1 MQATTKLLE
10 RGELAARL
18 VAADENQRSLLLQD
32 SRAAL
37 DIELAYILKDICL
50 DGWSS
55 DPMRSLAAATTLRR
69 ISEISTDPEI
79 NALCHWTQGIEALIN
94 GDMVGAVA
102 TLDRAREGFLALNK
116 PHVAAATEVSKVVAL
131 AMLGLYDEATA
142 CALRSREVFLQHG
155 DLLAAGKI
163 EHNIGNLYFRRD
175 QYVEAEKFHTSAR
188 ERFIAVN
195 HEKQLATI
203 NNCLANTHVILH
215 KFASASSLYEQAAQ
229 LAEHAEVPVTQAE
242 IEGNI
247 GNFALL
253 RGRYDQALDYLERSR
268 RRYEL
273 LGMPH
278 QSALAEREIADAYL
292 ELNLV
297 PEAAQIYGR
306 VTNTFET
313 LGLRADEARALA
325 SRGRAELLLNDDD
338 EAFSLLKR
346 ARELYQAEGN
356 KVGEALVALTQA
368 QVHHAHGDNEIAY
381 RLAVQAEADLTRL
394 GGWHQILLAR
404 WLRADIART
413 LNYTDEARRLFESA
427 VQDSIVK
434 GQPQITERCHTGLG
448 LVELAKGETL
458 EAERH
463 FRNAIAVTEELRAP
477 LPSEEFRTA
486 FFANKLAPYNELVRI
501 CLNAGDTR
509 LVEALTIVESARSRT
524 LVESLGGSQENLI
537 EPQDDFEANLLTQ
550 IGELREE
557 LNYLY
562 KQINLAANGDGSR
575 RLPQLQNDLRERENK
590 VLEVTRQ
597 LHHRRES
604 TAATSQSFDVQ
615 RLQQQLGE
623 NDALVEYTS
632 LGDELLAFVVLRD
645 GIHVVRNLASITEI
659 GERLNA
665 VRFQIDTLRFGAR
678 SIRRHLASL
687 TQKINIHLRQL
698 YDLLIRPLEQTLEQ
712 RKLIVVPHGSLHYL
726 PFHALHDGDQYLIE
740 RCELSV
746 APSAA
751 IFQQCLQRGTHKFE
765 RVLLVGVADEQ
776 APRIVDEIQT
786 LKEVFPNATTLVQDA
801 ATGEALRR
809 NSAGVDVLHLACH
822 GQFRSD
828 NPLFSALRLADRW
841 FTVRDAY
848 SLKLDNAVV
857 TLSACETGANVVA
870 PGDELIGLARGFFSA
885 GARSVLLS
893 LWMVDDETTEQ
904 MMVDFY
910 DETMRGQS
918 LSASLRT
925 AQLKMLKERPHP
937 FFWSP
942 FVLVGHW

>member
-1 MQATTKLLE
+1 MQAVNRQIE

-18 VAADENQRSLLLQD
+18 VDADEHQRSALLHAHRT
-32 SRAAL
+32 SL
-37 DIELAYILKDICL
+37 DAQLAYILKDICL

-55 DPMRSLAAATTLRR
+55 DPMRSLTASATLRQ
-69 ISEISTDPEI
+69 ISKTLHNPEI
-79 NALCHWTQGIEALIN
+79 TALSHWTHGIEALIT
-94 GDMVGAVA
+94 GDMVGAIA

-116 PHVAAATEVSKVVAL
+116 PHVAAATEVSKVIAL
-131 AMLGLYDEATA
+131 AMLGLYDEAIA
-142 CALRSREVFLQHG
+142 CALRAREVFLQHN

-175 QYVEAEKFHTSAR
+175 QYVEAERFHTSAR
-188 ERFIAVN
+188 ERFIALN

-203 NNCLANTHVILH
+203 NNCLANTHVVLH

-229 LAEHAEVPVTQAE
+229 QAEHADAPVTQAE

-268 RRYEL
+268 RRYEF

-297 PEAAQIYGR
+297 PEAAEIYAR
-306 VTNTFET
+306 VTSTFAT

-325 SRGRAELLLNDDD
+325 SRGRAELLLGNDD
-338 EAFSLLKR
+338 EALSSLKR

-368 QVHHAHGDNEIAY
+368 QLHHAHGNTEISY
-381 RLAVQAEADLTRL
+381 RLAMQAEADLTAL
-394 GGWHQILLAR
+394 GGWFQRLLAR

-413 LNYTDEARRLFESA
+413 LEYTDEARRLFESA
-427 VQDSIVK
+427 AQDSIAK

-448 LVELAKGETL
+448 LVALAKGETAA
-458 EAERH
+458 AERH
-463 FRNAIAVTEELRAP
+463 FRNAVAVTEELRAP

-486 FFANKLAPYNELVRI
+486 FFGNKLAPYNELVRI
-501 CLNAGDTR
+501 CLAAGEER
-509 LVEALTIVESARSRT
+509 AVEALTIVESARSRT
-524 LVESLGGSQENLI
+524 LADSLGSSHENLI
-537 EPQDDFEANLLTQ
+537 EPQDAFEASLLTQ

-562 KQINLAANGDGSR
+562 KQVNQPANR
-575 RLPQLQNDLRERENK
+575 RLPELQRELHERESK

-604 TAATSQSFDVQ
+604 AASPSQSFDVQ
-615 RLQQQLGE
+615 QLQQQLSE
-623 NDALVEYTS
+623 NDALIEYTA

-645 GIHVVRNLASITEI
+645 RIHVARNLASLEKL
-659 GERLNA
+659 GERLTA
-665 VRFQIDTLRFGAR
+665 LRFQIDSLRFGAR
-678 SIRRHLASL
+678 SVRRHLASL
-687 TQKINIHLRQL
+687 IQKINVHLQQL
-698 YDLLIRPLEQTLEQ
+698 HAQLIRPLEHILEQ
-712 RKLIVVPHGSLHYL
+712 RKLIIIPHGGLHYL
-726 PFHALHDGDQYLIE
+726 PFQALHNGDEYLIE
-740 RCELSV
+740 RCEVSL

-751 IFQQCLQRGTHKFE
+751 IFQQCLRRGAHPLN
-765 RVLLVGVADEQ
+765 RALLVGVADEQ
-776 APRIVDEIQT
+776 APRIVDEIHT
-786 LKEVFPNATTLVQDA
+786 LGGVFPGAISLIQDA
-801 ATGEALRR
+801 ATTEALRQ
-809 NSAGVDVLHLACH
+809 NSAGVDVVHLACH

-828 NPLFSALRLADRW
+828 NPLFSALRLADGW

-848 SLKLDNAVV
+848 GLKLDNALV

-893 LWMVDDETTEQ
+893 LWMVDDETTDQ

-910 DETMRGQS
+910 QETMRGRS

-925 AQLKMLKERPHP
+925 AQLKMLEESPHP

>member
-1 MQATTKLLE
+1 MQAVNQQTE
-10 RGELAARL
+10 RAELAARL
-18 VAADENQRSLLLQD
+18 VDADEHQRSALLQVYPASID
-32 SRAAL
+32 TQ
-37 DIELAYILKDICL
+37 LAYCLKDICL

-55 DPMRSLAAATTLRR
+55 DPMRSLTAAAILR
-69 ISEISTDPEI
+69 EISYTSKNSEI
-79 NALCHWTQGIEALIN
+79 NAICHWTQGIEALITA
-94 GDMVGAVA
+94 DMVGAIA
-102 TLDRAREGFLALNK
+102 TLDRAREGFLALKK
-116 PHVAAATEVSKVVAL
+116 PHAAAATEVSKVIAL
-131 AMLGLYDEATA
+131 AMLGLYDEAIA
-142 CALRSREVFLQHG
+142 CALRAREVFLQHD

-188 ERFIAVN
+188 ERFIALN

-203 NNCLANTHVILH
+203 NNCLANTHVVLH

-229 LAEHAEVPVTQAE
+229 QAEHADAPVTQAE

-268 RRYEL
+268 RRYEF

-297 PEAAQIYGR
+297 PEAAEIYAR
-306 VTNTFET
+306 VTSTFAT

-325 SRGRAELLLNDDD
+325 SRGRAELLLGNDH
-338 EAFSLLKR
+338 EALSSLKR

-356 KVGEALVALTQA
+356 KVGESLVALTQA
-368 QVHHAHGDNEIAY
+368 QLHNAHGNTEISY
-381 RLAVQAEADLTRL
+381 RLAVQAEADLTSF

-404 WLRADIART
+404 WLRADLART
-413 LNYTDEARRLFESA
+413 LDYTDEARRLFESA
-427 VQDSIVK
+427 AQDSIVK

-448 LVELAKGETL
+448 LVALAKGETAV
-458 EAERH
+458 AERH
-463 FRNAIAVTEELRAP
+463 FRNAVAVTEELRAP
-477 LPSEEFRTA
+477 LPGEEFRTA
-486 FFANKLAPYNELVRI
+486 FFGNKLAPYNELVRI
-501 CLNAGDTR
+501 CLADGR
-509 LVEALTIVESARSRT
+509 LVEALTMVESARSRT
-524 LVESLGGSQENLI
+524 LVDSLGGSQENLI
-537 EPQDDFEANLLTQ
+537 EPQNEFEANLLTQ

-562 KQINLAANGDGSR
+562 KQVNQPGNR
-575 RLPQLQNDLRERENK
+575 RLPELQRELHERENK

-597 LHHRRES
+597 LHHRRGS
-604 TAATSQSFDVQ
+604 AASPSQPFDAEQ
-615 RLQQQLGE
+615 LQQQLSE
-623 NDALVEYTS
+623 NDALIEYTA

-645 GIHVVRNLASITEI
+645 GIHVARNLASIEKL
-659 GERLNA
+659 GERLA
-665 VRFQIDTLRFGAR
+665 ALRFQIDSLRFGAR
-678 SIRRHLASL
+678 SVRRHLASL
-687 TQKINIHLRQL
+687 TQKINIHLQQL
-698 YDLLIRPLEQTLEQ
+698 HAQLISPLEEILDQ
-712 RKLIVVPHGSLHYL
+712 RKLIIVPHGGLHYL
-726 PFHALHDGDQYLIE
+726 PFHALHNGDEYLIE
-740 RCELSV
+740 RCEISV

-751 IFQQCLQRGTHKFE
+751 IFQQCLQRGAHTLN
-765 RVLLVGVADEQ
+765 RALLVGVADEQ

-786 LKEVFPNATTLVQDA
+786 LKEVFPGATTLIQDA
-801 ATGEALRR
+801 ATTEALRR

-828 NPLFSALRLADRW
+828 NPLFSALRLADGW

-848 SLKLDNAVV
+848 GLKLDNALV

-893 LWMVDDETTEQ
+893 LWMVDDETTDQ

-910 DETMRGQS
+910 QETRRGRS
-918 LSASLRT
+918 LSASLRA
-925 AQLKMLKERPHP
+925 AQLRMLEERPHP

>member
-1 MQATTKLLE
+1 MQAVDRQIE

-18 VAADENQRSLLLQD
+18 VEADEHQRRALLQHCH
-32 SRAAL
+32 L
-37 DIELAYILKDICL
+37 DIDLAYVLKDICL

-55 DPMRSLAAATTLRR
+55 DPTRSLAASATLKLV
-69 ISEISTDPEI
+69 SHLNADPEI
-79 NALCHWTQGIEALIN
+79 NALSHWTQGIEALIN

-102 TLDRAREGFLALNK
+102 TLDRAREGFLALAK
-116 PHVAAATEVSKVVAL
+116 PHVAAATEVSKVIAL
-131 AMLGLYDEATA
+131 AMLGLYDEAIA
-142 CALRSREVFLQHG
+142 CALRAREVFLEHN

-175 QYVEAEKFHTSAR
+175 QYIEAEKFHTSAR
-188 ERFIAVN
+188 ERFIALN

-203 NNCLANTHVILH
+203 NNCLANTHVVLH
-215 KFASASSLYEQAAQ
+215 KFASAASLYEQAAQ
-229 LAEHAEVPVTQAE
+229 QADHAGVPVTQAE

-297 PEAAQIYGR
+297 PEATEIYAR
-306 VTNTFET
+306 VTKTFAT

-325 SRGRAELLLNDDD
+325 SRGRAELLLANDA
-338 EAFSLLKR
+338 EALSSLKR
-346 ARELYQAEGN
+346 ACELYQAEGN
-356 KVGEALVALTQA
+356 KVGETLVALTQA
-368 QVHHAHGDNEIAY
+368 QLHHTHGNNELAY
-381 RLAVQAEADLTRL
+381 RLAVQAEADLTAL

-404 WLRADIART
+404 WLRADIARA
-413 LNYTDEARRLFESA
+413 LDYTDEARRLFESA
-427 VQDSIVK
+427 VQDSILK

-448 LVELAKGETL
+448 LVALSKGETAA
-458 EAERH
+458 AEQH
-463 FRNAIAVTEELRAP
+463 FRNAVAVTEELRGP
-477 LPSEEFRTA
+477 LPSEEFKTA

-501 CLNAGDTR
+501 CLDAGDAR
-509 LVEALTIVESARSRT
+509 LVEALTMVESARSRT
-524 LVESLGGSQENLI
+524 LVDSLGGGHEDLV
-537 EPQDDFEANLLTQ
+537 EPRDAFEANLLTQ
-550 IGELREE
+550 ISELREE

-562 KQINLAANGDGSR
+562 KQTTQPVNSH
-575 RLPQLQNDLRERENK
+575 RLPQLQRELHEREKK

-604 TAATSQSFDVQ
+604 VASTLHSFDVRQ
-615 RLQQQLGE
+615 LQLRLSE
-623 NDALVEYTS
+623 NEALVEYTS
-632 LGDELLAFVVLRD
+632 LGDELLAFVVTRD
-645 GIHVVRNLASITEI
+645 RVNVTRNLASIAEI
-659 GERLNA
+659 NTRLSA
-665 VRFQIDTLRFGAR
+665 LRFQIDSLRFGAR
-678 SIRRHLASL
+678 SIRRHLSAL
-687 TQKINIHLRQL
+687 TEKINVHLRSL
-698 YDLLIRPLEQTLEQ
+698 YDQLIRPLDSILD
-712 RKLIVVPHGSLHYL
+712 RARLIIVPHGGLHYL
-726 PFHALHDGDQYLIE
+726 PFHALHDGEQYLIE
-740 RCELSV
+740 RGEVSF

-751 IFQQCLQRGTHKFE
+751 IFQQCLQRGEHTLQ
-765 RVLLVGVADEQ
+765 RALLMGVADEQ
-776 APRIVDEIQT
+776 APRIMDEIKT
-786 LKEVFPNATTLVQDA
+786 LQEVFPDATALVADDATT
-801 ATGEALRR
+801 EALRR
-809 NSAGVDVLHLACH
+809 HSTGVDVLHLACH

-828 NPLFSALRLADRW
+828 NPLFSALRLADGW

-848 SLKLDNAVV
+848 SLKLDNALV

-893 LWMVDDETTEQ
+893 LWMVDDETTDQ
-904 MMVDFY
+904 IMVDFY
-910 DETMRGQS
+910 EETRRGHS
-918 LSASLRT
+918 FSASLRA

>member
-1 MQATTKLLE
+1 ME
-10 RGELAARL
+10 REELAARL
-18 VAADENQRSLLLQD
+18 VAADENQRSLLFQD
-32 SRAAL
+32 SRASL
-37 DIELAYILKDICL
+37 DTELAYILKDICL

-55 DPMRSLAAATTLRR
+55 DPMRSLAAAATLKHIAQ
-69 ISEISTDPEI
+69 ISADPEI

-116 PHVAAATEVSKVVAL
+116 PHVAAATEVSKVIAL
-131 AMLGLYDEATA
+131 AMLGLYDEAIA
-142 CALRSREVFLQHG
+142 CALRSREVFLQHD

-175 QYVEAEKFHTSAR
+175 QYVEAEKFHTAAR
-188 ERFIAVN
+188 ERFIALN

-203 NNCLANTHVILH
+203 NNCLANTHVVLH

-229 LAEHAEVPVTQAE
+229 LAEHADVPVTQAE

-268 RRYEL
+268 RRYEF

-297 PEAAQIYGR
+297 PEAAEIYGR

-313 LGLRADEARALA
+313 LGLRADEAHALA
-325 SRGRAELLLNDDD
+325 SRGRAELLLHNDD
-338 EAFSLLKR
+338 EAFSSLQR
-346 ARELYQAEGN
+346 ARELYRAEGN

-368 QVHHAHGDNEIAY
+368 QLQHAHGDIEIAY

-427 VQDSIVK
+427 VQDSIAK

-448 LVELAKGETL
+448 LVALAKGETAA
-458 EAERH
+458 AERH

-486 FFANKLAPYNELVRI
+486 FFANKLTPYNELIRI
-501 CLNAGDTR
+501 CLDNAR
-509 LVEALTIVESARSRT
+509 SVEALKIVESARSRT
-524 LVESLGGSQENLI
+524 LVESLGGSHENFI
-537 EPQDDFEANLLTQ
+537 EPQDAFEANLLMQ
-550 IGELREE
+550 ISDLREE

-562 KQINLAANGDGSR
+562 KQINQATNGDGNR
-575 RLPQLQNDLRERENK
+575 RLPQLQQELHERENK
-590 VLEVTRQ
+590 VLEATRQ

-604 TAATSQSFDVQ
+604 AASTLLSFDVEQ
-615 RLQQQLGE
+615 LQQQLG
-623 NDALVEYTS
+623 DDAALVEYTS

-645 GIHVVRNLASITEI
+645 RIHVSRNLASVAEI
-659 GERLNA
+659 SERLNA
-665 VRFQIDTLRFGAR
+665 VRFQIETLRFGAR
-678 SIRRHLASL
+678 TIRRHLSSL

-698 YDLLIRPLEQTLEQ
+698 HNLLIRQLEETLEQ
-712 RKLIVVPHGSLHYL
+712 RQLIIVPHGGLHYL
-726 PFHALHDGDQYLIE
+726 PFHALHNGDQYLIE
-740 RCELSV
+740 SREISV

-751 IFQQCLQRGTHKFE
+751 IFQQCFQRGAHKLQRA
-765 RVLLVGVADEQ
+765 LLVGVADEQ

-786 LKEVFPNATTLVQDA
+786 LKEVFPAATMLIQDA
-801 ATGEALRR
+801 ATSAALRR
-809 NSAGVDVLHLACH
+809 NSADVDVLHLACH

-828 NPLFSALRLADRW
+828 NPLFSALQLADGS

-848 SLKLDNAVV
+848 GLKLDNALV

-910 DETMRGQS
+910 RETMSGRS
-918 LSASLRT
+918 FSASLRA

-942 FVLVGHW
+942 FVLVGHC